1 MEGKSYW
8 CLVWNGG
15 MRWFLIVTI
24 HHSPIPY
31 QAPIRILSIFVC
43 VICNPN
49 PPWEKI
55 RPDCLSALVPAKDFV
70 AAPKKIEKLLVHQR
84 SSPENDVRFYLF
96 RNYSSFFFFCGVSKF
111 SLIVLLHST
120 FDVDVG
126 HSWDLSQI
134 ENIEVAVKLVDRLIL
149 NRTLGNVLLLKHL
162 PQRHINQI

>member
-1 MEGKSYW
+1 M
-8 CLVWNGG
+8 
-15 MRWFLIVTI
+15 IVTI

-96 RNYSSFFFFCGVSKF
+96 RNYSSFFFAGYQ
-111 SLIVLLHST
+111 SL
-120 FDVDVG
+120 
-126 HSWDLSQI
+126 
-134 ENIEVAVKLVDRLIL
+134 A
-149 NRTLGNVLLLKHL
+149 
-162 PQRHINQI
+162 